1 MFMATIANDLFRLV
15 QGTDGRAC
23 TIWQRLH
30 GVFFAHQSPRYKI
43 FRTTP
48 RGDLGISAY
57 GSRLQAIADDLANI
71 VYPVA
76 NHDLTMQFL
85 AGLGGKFRMQTE
97 MIENTPPLPSF
108 ADVFSCLLLD
118 EYNIDHNQQEE
129 GAHAMAVHGGPAA
142 DTTVAAALLP
152 KTGVALVLT
161 AAMAAT
167 LHQAV
172 AASVRWQGEPQ
183 LSGQEPHPRLR
194 SSQPR
199 WTWAWRRSFRRWCR

>member
-85 AGLGGKFRMQTE
+85 AG
-97 MIENTPPLPSF
+97 
-108 ADVFSCLLLD
+108 
-118 EYNIDHNQQEE
+118 
-129 GAHAMAVHGGPAA
+129 
-142 DTTVAAALLP
+142 
-152 KTGVALVLT
+152 
-161 AAMAAT
+161 
-167 LHQAV
+167 
-172 AASVRWQGEPQ
+172 SVGNFGCR
-183 LSGQEPHPRLR
+183 PR
-194 SSQPR
+194 
-199 WTWAWRRSFRRWCR
+199 